1 MKNANDMGFNSK
13 DISSLNDLLN
23 ARELTGQM
31 PETMPT
37 GLCGENN
44 LSMSG
49 DDNCNCNCNCGGGGG
64 SGRCYV

>member
-1 MKNANDMGFNSK
+1 MRQPGSIEFHAEG
-13 DISSLNDLLN
+13 ISSLNELLN

-49 DDNCNCNCNCGGGGG
+49 DDNCNCNCNCGG
-64 SGRCYV
+64 